1 MLKFLVKIFVRQ
13 GLNPAQR
20 REKVGRLAGFFGIVC
35 NILLCAIKL
44 AAGIVSG
51 SISVIADALNNLT
64 DALSS
69 VITVICFKLSG
80 KPADKDHPYGHE
92 RIEYV
97 ATLLLAFLIVFI
109 GYELLKT
116 SADRIINPHFSPL
129 SVVTAVVLVVS
140 VAGKLFMSVTYRGFA
155 DMIDSPVLKA
165 AGQDSLNDVIS
176 TAAVLAAAVVGT
188 LLNVSLD
195 GYAGALV
202 SLFIMWSGISLVKE
216 ALNPILGSAPDKEF
230 VNTIAH
236 KVISYEGVIGIHDLI
251 VHSYGPN
258 KIFASVH
265 AEVDANDDVLASH
278 DIIDNIEREVSQEM
292 GIELVIHMD
301 PIVTDDEAV
310 SGARSTV
317 ENIVKEI
324 DGVLSIHD
332 FRMVPGNTHTN
343 LIFDVVLPFEFKY
356 NDDAVAQ
363 KIQTGVFETLGKEYF
378 CVINFDRDYVG

>member
-1 MLKFLVKIFVRQ
+1 MLKFLVKLFVRQ
-13 GLNPAQR
+13 GLSPVAE
-20 REKVGRLAGFFGIVC
+20 RESVGKLAGFFGIVC
-35 NILLCAIKL
+35 NALLCAIKL
-44 AAGIVSG
+44 AVGVISG
-51 SISVIADALNNLT
+51 SISVIADALNNMT

-69 VITVICFKLSG
+69 VITVVCFKLSG

-116 SADRIINPHFSPL
+116 SADRIINPKFSPL
-129 SVVTAVVLVVS
+129 SPLTAIVLIVS
-140 VAGKLFMSVTYRGFA
+140 IAGKLFMSVTYRGFA
-155 DMIDSPVLKA
+155 DMIDSPVLRA

-176 TAAVLAAAVVGT
+176 TAAILAAAVAGT

-195 GYAGALV
+195 GYAGALM
-202 SLFIMWSGISLVKE
+202 SLFIIWSGITLVRE

-230 VNTIAH
+230 VNKIACR
-236 KVISYEGVIGIHDLI
+236 VMSYDGVIGIHDLI

-258 KIFASVH
+258 KTFASVH
-265 AEVDANDDVLASH
+265 AEVDANGDVLASH

-301 PIVTDDEAV
+301 PIVTDDEMV
-310 SGARSTV
+310 SDARGKV
-317 ENIVKEI
+317 EEIVEEI
-324 DGVLSIHD
+324 DPVLSIHD

-343 LIFDVVLPFEFKY
+343 LIFDVVLPFEFRY
-356 NDDAVAQ
+356 SDDAVAQ
-363 KIQTGVFETLGKEYF
+363 KIQTRVFEMLGREYF
-378 CVINFDRDYVG
+378 CVINFDRDYLG

>member
-1 MLKFLVKIFVRQ
+1 MLKFLLRLFVPK
-13 GLNPAQR
+13 GLTPSEE
-20 REKVGRLAGFFGIVC
+20 RESIGKLAGYFGIAG
-35 NILLCAIKL
+35 NALLCSGKL
-44 AAGIVSG
+44 AVGIISG

-109 GYELLKT
+109 GYELFKS
-116 SADRIINPHFSPL
+116 SADRIFNPQFSPL
-129 SVVTAVVLVVS
+129 GIVTAIVLILSVVV
-140 VAGKLFMSVTYRGFA
+140 KLFMSLIYRGFA
-155 DMIDSPVLKA
+155 DAIDSTVLRA

-176 TAAVLAAAVVGT
+176 TAAILVAAFVGT
-188 LLNVSLD
+188 ILNVSLD
-195 GYAGALV
+195 GYAGV
-202 SLFIMWSGISLVKE
+202 VMSLFIIWSGISLVRE

-230 VNTIAH
+230 VNKIAD
-236 KVISYEGVIGIHDLI
+236 KVMVYDGVIGIHDLI

-258 KIFASVH
+258 KTFASVH
-265 AEVDANDDVLASH
+265 AEVDANGDVLASH
-278 DIIDNIEREVSQEM
+278 DIIDNIEREVSRDM

-310 SGARSTV
+310 SEARNITDG
-317 ENIVKEI
+317 IVKEI
-324 DGVLSIHD
+324 DKALSIHD

-356 NDDAVAQ
+356 SDDAVAQ
-363 KIQTGVFETLGKEYF
+363 KIQSRVFEVLGKEYF